1 MWSFPFVSTSLWNI
15 PNALENEEDKDAA
28 PKQGSWKAVRNQ
40 SSFSQSEAADVS
52 MTVNG
57 MQAMVYQS

>member
-1 MWSFPFVSTSLWNI
+1 MWSLPFVSTSLWNI
-15 PNALENEEDKDAA
+15 PNALENEEDKD
-28 PKQGSWKAVRNQ
+28 AVRNQ

-57 MQAMVYQS
+57 MQAMIYQS